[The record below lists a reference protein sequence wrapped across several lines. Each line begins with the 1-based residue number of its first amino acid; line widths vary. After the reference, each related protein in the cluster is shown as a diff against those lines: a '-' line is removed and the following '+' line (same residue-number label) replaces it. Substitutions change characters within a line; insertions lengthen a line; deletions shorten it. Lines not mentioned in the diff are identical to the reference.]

1 MCCEVLC
8 TLETLHL
15 FFMFLL
21 EGVALQ
27 EMIFCSFRCSL
38 IFLYLLPGRRSTDGA
53 DLDEATY
60 GSLYTDRGTRVQA
73 VGPAAYTSEL

>member
-1 MCCEVLC
+1 M
-8 TLETLHL
+8 ETLHL

-38 IFLYLLPGRRSTDGA
+38 IFLYLLPGPDGRTA
-53 DLDEATY
+53 QILMSDLA
-60 GSLYTDRGTRVQA
+60 STDRGTRVQA

>member
-38 IFLYLLPGRRSTDGA
+38 IFLYLLPGPDGRTA
-53 DLDEATY
+53 QILMKRL
-60 GSLYTDRGTRVQA
+60 SLYTDRGTRVQA